1 MKKQLN
7 SNSNAVFSLKYHLI
21 INVKYRRSV
30 FDNPQLLDRCKEI
43 ISETIKENDAELL
56 SIECGSDHVHILI
69 SAKPTTSLTKLI
81 NVIKGRSSRIL
92 RKEFT
97 TYLQDKLWGKSFWS
111 PSYYIATTGNVS
123 LDTLIKYV
131 ESQREGM

>member
-7 SNSNAVFSLKYHLI
+7 SNNNAVFSLKYHLI
-21 INVKYRRSV
+21 INVKYRKNV
-30 FDNPQLLDRCKEI
+30 FDNLQLLDRCKEI
-43 ISETIKENDAELL
+43 ISETIKENEVELL
-56 SIECGSDHVHILI
+56 NIECGNDHVHILI
-69 SAKPTTSLTKLI
+69 STKPTTNLTKLM

-92 RKEFT
+92 RKEFAI
-97 TYLQDKLWGKSFWS
+97 YLQDKLWGKSFWS

>member
-7 SNSNAVFSLKYHLI
+7 SNNNAVFSLKYHLI
-21 INVKYRRSV
+21 INVKYRKNV
-30 FDNPQLLDRCKEI
+30 FDNLQLLDRCKEI
-43 ISETIKENDAELL
+43 ISETIKENEVELL
-56 SIECGSDHVHILI
+56 NIECGNDHVHILI

-92 RKEFT
+92 RKEFA

-131 ESQREGM
+131 ENQREGM

>member
-1 MKKQLN
+1 M
-7 SNSNAVFSLKYHLI
+7 
-21 INVKYRRSV
+21 
-30 FDNPQLLDRCKEI
+30 
-43 ISETIKENDAELL
+43 ELL
-56 SIECGSDHVHILI
+56 NIECGNDHVHILI
-69 SAKPTTSLTKLI
+69 STKPTTNLTKLM

-92 RKEFT
+92 RKEFA

-131 ESQREGM
+131 ENQREGM

>member
-7 SNSNAVFSLKYHLI
+7 SNNNAVFSLKYHLI
-21 INVKYRRSV
+21 INVKYRKNV
-30 FDNPQLLDRCKEI
+30 FDNLQLLDRCKEI
-43 ISETIKENDAELL
+43 ISETIKENEVELL
-56 SIECGSDHVHILI
+56 NIECGNDHVHILI
-69 SAKPTTSLTKLI
+69 STKPTTNLTKLM

-92 RKEFT
+92 RKEFA

>member
-7 SNSNAVFSLKYHLI
+7 SNNNAVFSLKYHLI
-21 INVKYRRSV
+21 INVKYRKNV
-30 FDNPQLLDRCKEI
+30 FDNLQLLDRCKEI
-43 ISETIKENDAELL
+43 ISETIKENEVELL
-56 SIECGSDHVHILI
+56 NIECGNDHVHILI
-69 SAKPTTSLTKLI
+69 STKPTTNLTKLM

-92 RKEFT
+92 RKEFA

-131 ESQREGM
+131 ENQREGM